1 MLASLVQKNENNKKE
16 KKGKGPRRNEK
27 SLRFKKARFCLCSSL
42 FKFLLDCPAVGASER
57 GSCAAAERFGASKGS
72 SVLL

>member
-1 MLASLVQKNENNKKE
+1 MLAYLVQKNENNKKE

-27 SLRFKKARFCLCSSL
+27 NLRFKKARFCLCSSL
-42 FKFLLDCPAVGASER
+42 SEFLVDCPAVGASER
-57 GSCAAAERFGASKGS
+57 GSGAAAERSGASKGS